1 MQNKSTILRH
11 FKLVWI
17 DSADDRHGDD
27 DDDDD
32 DNDDEA
38 DVDAD
43 SVVKLAI
50 HCIWIIE
57 LD

>member
-27 DDDDD
+27 DDDDG
-32 DNDDEA
+32 NDDEA

-50 HCIWIIE
+50 HCI
-57 LD
+57 